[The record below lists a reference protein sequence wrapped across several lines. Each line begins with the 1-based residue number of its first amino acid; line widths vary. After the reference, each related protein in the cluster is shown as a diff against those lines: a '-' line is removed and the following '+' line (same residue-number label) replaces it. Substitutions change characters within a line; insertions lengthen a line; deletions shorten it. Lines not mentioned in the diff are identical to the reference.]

1 MEIKKIREQNFDIV
15 IEFLNNN
22 FSSPTHW
29 PEWNLVVSKY
39 FNTTF
44 FYFGAYEKADLI
56 GICPIHEE
64 KKGLFKYYNSGQ
76 FRYIPFGGWIFSKP
90 SSVVFK
96 DLHIEKLSYLQLYS
110 LPLLNDFKFSTDN
123 KGKTFKTLVINLEE
137 EINNIW
143 DHQLSP
149 NKRNKIRKAKKNSV
163 VVEVTKN
170 FDDCFYK
177 SYENAASRAKLLILP
192 KGFFQDL
199 LSNSININFKILT
212 ASLHGASLA
221 RRIVAYDKNYSF
233 TWLSWL
239 DNVTD
244 CSNFGQ
250 GELLQWEAIKWMK
263 GEHCRYYDLCYIDKE
278 RLPKIHKFKSG
289 FSKNEVDIQYVVI
302 KPLTFKIINKI
313 KQSLNCF
320 NNILNSS

>member
-149 NKRNKIRKAKKNSV
+149 NKRNKIRK
-163 VVEVTKN
+163 EIG
-170 FDDCFYK
+170 
-177 SYENAASRAKLLILP
+177 RA
-192 KGFFQDL
+192 
-199 LSNSININFKILT
+199 
-212 ASLHGASLA
+212 H
-221 RRIVAYDKNYSF
+221 V
-233 TWLSWL
+233 
-239 DNVTD
+239 
-244 CSNFGQ
+244 
-250 GELLQWEAIKWMK
+250 
-263 GEHCRYYDLCYIDKE
+263 
-278 RLPKIHKFKSG
+278 
-289 FSKNEVDIQYVVI
+289 
-302 KPLTFKIINKI
+302 
-313 KQSLNCF
+313 
-320 NNILNSS
+320 